1 MKNTNI
7 IPAAATVTLPASEYY
22 ALIKLAEGLIKERD
36 VQLNDLSITIES
48 EHVLVNRS
56 DVLPYE
62 EEIRARVVELL
73 VKNDDAMELLVE
85 NDEYRYKADSSRLS
99 NYYWHGPDLRE
110 AYLAF
115 AKAWQQAEFRLEAQA
130 MSQTEAEAEPEAND
144 ESNS

>member
-22 ALIKLAEGLIKERD
+22 ALIKLIEGLIKERD
-36 VQLNDLSITIES
+36 TQLEAMAIEITDDRVQVKHSDIIPYGAEMRD
-48 EHVLVNRS
+48 HVVK
-56 DVLPYE
+56 
-62 EEIRARVVELL
+62 LL
-73 VKNDDAMELLVE
+73 VANDDAMEILVRQ
-85 NDEYRYKADSSRLS
+85 DEYRYEPRTSSLS
-99 NYYWHGPDLRE
+99 SYSWCGPDLRE
-110 AYLAF
+110 AYPAF